1 MGCVFSRKHARIIGE
16 KRKIPKTHDTHI
28 PFYGA
33 PIKKQQAVKRDRP
46 TPSKGA
52 TLLNINENIHQEYST
67 LAFLMGGKN
76 FPDPELVFGDEKRST
91 SKAIPD
97 QEVLP
102 QTKIIPITVPVCQ
115 SSHEA
120 IPDDIKI
127 PVSSTPNLL
136 VPDCVTYE
144 GLHQYGFHLFTVD
157 SEKYSSSLESSEC
170 IPGAISCT
178 IGGDMCVVVF
188 KQEHGGTAYIPDQSA
203 YARELFHNLSTRLG
217 QQLMRIVYHKP
228 SWYVQWCVEKQ
239 SQSDRQF
246 FSVETMEK
254 MRFTKDITEL
264 GKLTGFPGKIVS
276 SN

>member
-1 MGCVFSRKHARIIGE
+1 MGCVFSRKHARIIGK

-33 PIKKQQAVKRDRP
+33 SIKKQQAVKRDRP

-76 FPDPELVFGDEKRST
+76 FPDPELVFGNEKRST
-91 SKAIPD
+91 SK
-97 QEVLP
+97 
-102 QTKIIPITVPVCQ
+102 
-115 SSHEA
+115 A

-127 PVSSTPNLL
+127 PVSSTPNLH

-170 IPGAISCT
+170 IPEAISCT
-178 IGGDMCVVVF
+178 IGGDKSVVVF

-203 YARELFHNLSTRLG
+203 YARDLFHNLSTRLG